1 LVELLAAVG
10 IGAAVALALAGLSW
24 GVVRL
29 AEGQSGRER
38 VWRAETALL
47 RMAQDLACAYAPPA
61 KGGEAVFSAE
71 RPEEG
76 GGEEGKIEFW
86 RPEDRA
92 AWSETYGVRRVVW
105 EWKKSG
111 KGRRVLTREERPSSG
126 PGTNAPLRE
135 VLLEG
140 DFSMSASFRAA
151 PGRPEEA
158 GGSPAGAPALGDW
171 MEGTWPLAVGGGGAD
186 SGEGEKKNPLPG
198 WVRLE
203 WEGGGER
210 RVVESVVQAAHFVP
224 SMRGGVVVREE
235 ERVRETPP
243 TPPGAPGAP
252 PPPGKEAMEDGG
264 EAPEEEFG
272 MGMSE
277 EEFEEGWLGD

>member
-1 LVELLAAVG
+1 MELLAAVG

-38 VWRAETALL
+38 VWRAETALS

-61 KGGEAVFSAE
+61 KEGEVVFSSE

-76 GGEEGKIEFW
+76 GGREGKIEFW
-86 RPEDRA
+86 RPEERA
-92 AWSETYGVRRVVW
+92 AWSDMYGVRRVVW

-111 KGRRVLTREERPSSG
+111 KGRLVLTREERPSSG

-135 VLLEG
+135 VLLDG
-140 DFSMSASFRAA
+140 DFSMVASFRAA
-151 PGRPEEA
+151 PKRPAAEGDRPAQSPVA
-158 GGSPAGAPALGDW
+158 GEWVAGA
-171 MEGTWPLAVGGGGAD
+171 WPSVEDGAA
-186 SGEGEKKNPLPG
+186 GENGEEKKNPLPG
-198 WVRLE
+198 WVRVV

-224 SMRGGVVVREE
+224 SMRGGVVAREAGE
-235 ERVRETPP
+235 
-243 TPPGAPGAP
+243 
-252 PPPGKEAMEDGG
+252 GG
-264 EAPEEEFG
+264 NG
-272 MGMSE
+272 MGGME
-277 EEFEEGWLGD
+277 GMERGRPTAGLQEGGGEEGWGDD